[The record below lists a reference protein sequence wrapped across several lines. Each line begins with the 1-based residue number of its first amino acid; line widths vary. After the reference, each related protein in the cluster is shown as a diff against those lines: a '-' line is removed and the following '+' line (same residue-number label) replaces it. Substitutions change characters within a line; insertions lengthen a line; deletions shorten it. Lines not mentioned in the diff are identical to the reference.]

1 MAGQARCLLC
11 GREGLRAK
19 LRTEKGLIAACPN
32 CGLSQ
37 TVDGRSEADLAGLYD
52 EGYALSQPAR
62 PDGVQ
67 RERYQRLLRLA
78 LERRPPPA
86 RLLEVGVGQGWLL
99 AQAKEAGYE
108 VLGADLSAGGAEIA
122 AQSSGVR
129 VLAGRL
135 DQLGLADSSQEVIL
149 MRHVLE
155 HLGNPLENLEEV
167 RRILVPGGF
176 LIGAVPNFNSLKR
189 RLDGAEWFF
198 LTLPHHRL
206 HFTPRSLQSMLGR
219 AGLKPA
225 RIRTAEHFPFHRAV
239 FQVGLNRFRR
249 LAGRPEA
256 PIDYDPARIEV
267 NSLVTWLLAQEPR
280 LHRFLARVG
289 LGEEIVFVAV
299 KR

>member
-1 MAGQARCLLC
+1 
-11 GREGLRAK
+11 
-19 LRTEKGLIAACPN
+19 
-32 CGLSQ
+32 
-37 TVDGRSEADLAGLYD
+37 VDGRTKADLAGLYD
-52 EGYALSQPAR
+52 EGYALAQPAR
-62 PDGVQ
+62 PEGVQ
-67 RERYQRLLRLA
+67 RERYERLLRLA
-78 LERRPPPA
+78 LAWRPPPA

-108 VLGADLSAGGAEIA
+108 VLGADLSAEGAEIA

-155 HLGNPLENLEEV
+155 HLGQPLQQLREV
-167 RRILVPGGF
+167 RRILAPDGLF
-176 LIGAVPNFNSLKR
+176 IGAVPNFNSLKR

-198 LTLPHHRL
+198 LTLPYHRL
-206 HFTPRSLQSMLGR
+206 HFTPRSIETLLGR
-219 AGLKPA
+219 ADLRPA

-239 FQVGLNRFRR
+239 FQVGLNRLRR

-256 PIDYDPARIEV
+256 PVDYDPTKIEV
-267 NSLVTWLLAQEPR
+267 NSSVTWLLAQEPR